1 MTGTATKLGTAAGW
15 LAAAMMAVGCGS
27 SSSNRPPPTNAAIE
41 AAPVDDNA
49 AGLTE
54 HHRFHHHGGL
64 AMFVAMS
71 AETLGVPPE
80 RLPAID
86 KVRAELRTALEPAR
100 AADRQLLSTLADAL
114 VAPTFDSA
122 AVDSAV
128 ARVVEASASAQ
139 EGCANAMNE
148 LHVVLTPAERA
159 ALADKVEAHWAVWQ
173 QENAGPAQ
181 AKDQIPSP
189 LEPLADELGLDE
201 AQVAKIRAG
210 LTDERQGGAPLDREV
225 MVQHVRAFSEAFR
238 SPAFDART
246 LPTSAAA
253 NPHLVGWGAAH
264 LARVI
269 EVMRPVLT
277 PEQRATL
284 AQRLREHAG
293 HEPVAEGRS

>member
-1 MTGTATKLGTAAGW
+1 L
-15 LAAAMMAVGCGS
+15 LAAAMTAAGCGS
-27 SSSNRPPPTNAAIE
+27 SSSNRPPPTTAATE
-41 AAPVDDNA
+41 AAAVDDNA

-80 RLPAID
+80 RLPAVD
-86 KVRAELRTALEPAR
+86 NVCAELRTALEPAR
-100 AADRQLLSTLADAL
+100 VADRQLLSTLADAL
-114 VAPTFDSA
+114 VASTFDST

-139 EGCANAMNE
+139 AGSANAMNE

-159 ALADKVEAHWAVWQ
+159 ALADKVEAHWAVWL

-181 AKDQIPSP
+181 PAKDELPSP

-210 LTDERQGGAPLDREV
+210 LGDEKHGGPPLDREV
-225 MVQHVRAFSEAFR
+225 MVQHLRAFSEAFR

-246 LPTSAAA
+246 LPTGAAA

-284 AQRLREHAG
+284 AQRLREHAR